1 MNTEIEKK
9 NSISRR
15 KFLGNAAALSAF
27 FIVPRHVLGGKGFIA
42 PSDMIT
48 LGFIAAGR
56 QAIHLQKS
64 FLNTGEAQIIA
75 ACDVYKTKLDSFT
88 KQVDTFYAEKAAKT
102 DYKGCRPYS
111 NFMELLD
118 NKDVDAVVIAT
129 PDHWHAA
136 MVVRAAKAGK
146 DIYSEKPLSLTVR
159 EGRAMVD
166 AVNKHKR
173 VFQTGSMQ
181 RSMAEFR
188 KTAELI
194 RNGYLGDLTSV
205 KVSIGGPP
213 VAYNLPEEPLI
224 PGVDWNSWLGPNEY
238 VHYNH
243 QLNPAIGDTIWGR
256 WRDFKGLGGGGM
268 TDWGAH
274 MFDIVQ
280 WALDM
285 DRSGPVEIIPPNG
298 KDVTALTYLYENGL
312 KMTKEDFGKKNAILF
327 TGTEGTLEVQRGSL
341 LTTPATIKD
350 KVIGENEKH
359 VYNSDNHYKDFL
371 NAMRKRS
378 LPVSDIETGHRSAT
392 VCNIGNIA
400 YELNRPL
407 KWDPKKEEFKKDKE
421 ANKLLSRKLRKEWD
435 V

>member
-1 MNTEIEKK
+1 MVAETEEK
-9 NSISRR
+9 NRISRR
-15 KFLGNAAALSAF
+15 KFLGNAVALSAF
-27 FIVPRHVLGGKGFIA
+27 FIVPRHVLGGKGFIP

-48 LGFIAAGR
+48 LGFIGAGR
-56 QAIHLQKS
+56 QAISLQRS
-64 FLNTGEAQIIA
+64 FLNTSEAKIIA

-88 KQVDTFYAEKAAKT
+88 KQVNTFYANKAEKT
-102 DYKGCRPYS
+102 DYKGCTPYS

-118 NKDVDAVVIAT
+118 NRETDAVVIAT

-146 DIYSEKPLSLTVR
+146 DIYSEKPLSLTVA

-166 AVNKHKR
+166 AVNKYKR

-181 RSMAEFR
+181 RSMPEFR

-194 RNGYLGDLTSV
+194 RNGYLGDLTSI

-213 VAYNLPEEPLI
+213 VPYNLPEEPLVA
-224 PGVDWNSWLGPNEY
+224 GLDWDNWLGPNEY
-238 VHYNH
+238 VHFNH
-243 QLNPAIGDTIWGR
+243 QLNPALGDPIWAR

-298 KDVTALTYLYENGL
+298 KDVTALTYRYENGL

-327 TGTEGTLEVQRGSL
+327 TGTQGQLEVQRGSFV
-341 LTTPATIKD
+341 TTPASIKD
-350 KVIGENEKH
+350 KVIGANEKQ
-359 VYNSDNHYKDFL
+359 VYHSDNHYKDFL
-371 NAMRKRS
+371 NAIQKRS
-378 LPVSDIETGHRSAT
+378 LPISDIETGHRSAT

-407 KWDPKKEEFKKDKE
+407 KWDPKKEKFKNDKE
-421 ANKLLSRKLRKEWD
+421 ANKLLSRNLRKEWD

>member
-88 KQVDTFYAEKAAKT
+88 KQVNNFYAEKAAKT

-213 VAYNLPEEPLI
+213 VPYNLPEEPLI